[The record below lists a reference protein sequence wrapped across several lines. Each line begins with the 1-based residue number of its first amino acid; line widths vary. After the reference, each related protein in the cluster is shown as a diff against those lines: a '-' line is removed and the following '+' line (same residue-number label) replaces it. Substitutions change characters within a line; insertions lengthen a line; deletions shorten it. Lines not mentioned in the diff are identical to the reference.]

1 LLGQPGEVVVL
12 RTYYLIL
19 TSAVVLAC
27 SLVSTAQPPNQTG
40 SASITGRVTI
50 AGKGIPD
57 VVVAAATTQSFDN
70 RLVARA
76 TTDED
81 GNYRLTGLP
90 AGAFRIFPVAK
101 SYSAPHDVSSTNRP
115 GQSINVTDGEAVTN
129 VDFKLVPGGVITGRV
144 TDSEGNV
151 VIGES
156 VIVTKK
162 DSQDGLMWRFSG
174 ARNRTD
180 DRGIYR
186 IYGLAPGSYTVS
198 LGQATPGV
206 TTGTGTM
213 MGGQYLRTFYP
224 GVLEEAKATVLEVKE
239 GAEVSRID
247 FSVGIPPSGVVVS
260 GRVVDGVTGKPV
272 SNAQVGYSLV
282 ERGSQQMLTMNFVP
296 TPTDST
302 GRFRVEGMQPGS
314 YAAFTIGGSQH
325 GQLNSSY
332 SDLTSF
338 EVAETDVTGIEI
350 KVRPGA
356 TIHGVVTIENDADPA
371 VLKSLQ
377 RIELY
382 AHSENPELSAP
393 SFGTAR
399 IRPDGSFSFSGLGP
413 GKIRI
418 GVQDYPA
425 PPRALNLMRI
435 EHNGVTQDAIDISE
449 GDQITGVRLV
459 FSHGAGS
466 IRGTVKVE
474 GGVLPEGAT
483 FWISI
488 TKPGESFVQFARY
501 VQVDARGKF
510 LADNIPP
517 GTYELTARASVARS
531 DIPGI
536 PAVTRS
542 ITIADGVENE
552 ITITFNVRAGKQ

>member
-1 LLGQPGEVVVL
+1 MVL
-12 RTYYLIL
+12 RTYYYLVI
-19 TSAVVLAC
+19 TSAVVLSC
-27 SLVSTAQPPNQTG
+27 SLVSTSQTPNQS
-40 SASITGRVTI
+40 SASITGRVTM

-70 RLVARA
+70 RLVART

-101 SYSAPHDVSSTNRP
+101 SYSTPHDVPATNRP
-115 GQSINVTDGEAVTN
+115 GQSINVTDGEAVTKI
-129 VDFKLVPGGVITGRV
+129 DFSLVRGGVITGRV

-151 VIGES
+151 VIGED

-162 DSQDGLMWRFSG
+162 DAQGGAMWRFSG

-186 IYGLAPGSYTVS
+186 IYGLAPGSYIAS
-198 LGQATPGV
+198 MGQTTPR
-206 TTGTGTM
+206 TDTM
-213 MGGQYLRTFYP
+213 LSRMGGQYVRTFYP
-224 GVLEEAKATVLEVKE
+224 GVLEEAKASVLEVKE

-247 FSVGIPPSGVVVS
+247 FSVGKPPAGVVVS
-260 GRVVDGVTGKPV
+260 GRVVDGVTGKPIP
-272 SNAQVGYSLV
+272 NAHVGYSAL
-282 ERGSQQMLTMNFVP
+282 ESGSQQMLNMNIVP
-296 TPTDST
+296 TPTDYN

-314 YAAFTIGGSQH
+314 YAVFTVGGSRH
-325 GQLNSSY
+325 GQPNSSY

-350 KVRPGA
+350 KVRLGA
-356 TIHGVVTIENDADPA
+356 TIQGVVTLENSADPA
-371 VLKSLQ
+371 VMESLQ
-377 RIELY
+377 RFELY
-382 AHSENPELSAP
+382 AYSENPEPSAP
-393 SFGTAR
+393 YFGTAR
-399 IRPDGSFSFSGLGP
+399 ILPDGSFSFSGLGP

-435 EHNGVTQDAIDISE
+435 EHNGVTQDAIDVSE

-474 GGVLPEGAT
+474 GGALPEGAT
-483 FWISI
+483 IWVSI
-488 TKPGESFVQFARY
+488 MKPGESFNQFARY
-501 VQVDARGKF
+501 VHVDARGKF
-510 LADNIPP
+510 VADNIPP
-517 GTYELTARASVARS
+517 GTYELTARAVVARS

-542 ITIADGVENE
+542 ITIADGVENQ
-552 ITITFNVRAGKQ
+552 ITITFNVPAGKQ